1 MTAASNSQQRR
12 QSHYSLPDYDSNG
25 ELPLHLIAL
34 PPLCTNDDHGTSNN
48 NDNQHGAVD
57 MLAYGGGDG
66 HIYLLPNYSNNN
78 QKQQAVDSSSLS
90 NDNSNNKGDMTSS
103 KLTTPI
109 LLASYDDIPRSMAV
123 SSDGLRLVIGFE
135 SGETRV
141 FFYDDNDDNNEGNVD
156 KLGVAHH
163 PFVDVGVVDKA
174 IDKANGDDSNDN
186 SGDDSEDDDNGG
198 FFTQSQEQ
206 STTKFFHGPRSELA
220 IRQLAFDPRS
230 SSTTKE
236 YYLAIGSESGDTPLR
251 VVNVYDE
258 ETASKWFLEGEGGD
272 VHGGAGV
279 RSVAYSTTV
288 TNNKSS
294 GEEKQWLTTL
304 GMDGKLT
311 VWDVSSPLSLPE
323 EWEHVHSDFVV
334 SAKPDTGSLGSDA
347 ADKACQLVW
356 GQVGGKSGK
365 EVELVVLPGKTDV
378 QVRAIPQK
386 RSSGEEYV
394 ECFKKQ
400 QFVMDLERGHKD
412 TIVVMAFEPVGSNG
426 GGGGASRKVVTAAR
440 DGKLL
445 LWELTCDEEDDDDD
459 SKSVVVV
466 GGSLVKELSMVRGT
480 AARYIK

>member
-1 MTAASNSQQRR
+1 MTAAASNNSQQRQ

-34 PPLCTNDDHGTSNN
+34 PPLCTNDNHGTSTSNN
-48 NDNQHGAVD
+48 SQHGAVD

-66 HIYLLPNYSNNN
+66 HIYLLPNYSNQ
-78 QKQQAVDSSSLS
+78 QKQQVVNSSSLS
-90 NDNSNNKGDMTSS
+90 NDNSSNSKGDMTSS

-123 SSDGLRLVIGFE
+123 SSDGRRVVIGFE

-141 FFYDDNDDNNEGNVD
+141 FFYDDNNEGNVD
-156 KLGVAHH
+156 KLGVLHH
-163 PFVDVGVVDKA
+163 PFVNVGVVDKA
-174 IDKANGDDSNDN
+174 IDKANGGDDTTNN
-186 SGDDSEDDDNGG
+186 SDDDSEDDNGG
-198 FFTQSQEQ
+198 FFSQSQEQ

-279 RSVAYSTTV
+279 RSVAYSTSITN
-288 TNNKSS
+288 NNKSS

-365 EVELVVLPGKTDV
+365 EVELVLLPGKTDV
-378 QVRAIPQK
+378 QVRVIPQR

-400 QFVMDLERGHKD
+400 
-412 TIVVMAFEPVGSNG
+412 
-426 GGGGASRKVVTAAR
+426 
-440 DGKLL
+440 
-445 LWELTCDEEDDDDD
+445 
-459 SKSVVVV
+459 
-466 GGSLVKELSMVRGT
+466 
-480 AARYIK
+480 